1 MALDRQKEA
10 AEKKSMIQQQQQKQ
24 AEGLVPRMKVSPSST
39 DVFNLPDSYKATTR
53 LLQGFD
59 ACLPPFVRWRALGLA
74 LSSMNKH

>member
-39 DVFNLPDSYKATTR
+39 DVFNLPDSYRATTR
-53 LLQGFD
+53 ALTPVYHHVFGGKHL
-59 ACLPPFVRWRALGLA
+59 VWRCHL
-74 LSSMNKH
+74 

>member
-39 DVFNLPDSYKATTR
+39 DVFNLPMKATTT
-53 LLQGFD
+53 
-59 ACLPPFVRWRALGLA
+59 ALTPVYHHLFGGKPLVWHQIITAIIA
-74 LSSMNKH
+74 LFED